1 MNSLSLEPIVP
12 SDIQAWELYELLK
25 ARQHH
30 ISHVSLP
37 SYEEHVAFV
46 FNNPYRCWYLICR
59 EGAVLGSLYVQFD
72 NSVGIDFRNEVDSN
86 DFRLVIE
93 LLRKMVQPMAPIA
106 SLRYKDFF
114 FNVSHSNKKL
124 QSCLEEI
131 GYVPMQISYVLS
143 E

>member
-1 MNSLSLEPIVP
+1 M
-12 SDIQAWELYELLK
+12 
-25 ARQHH
+25 
-30 ISHVSLP
+30 
-37 SYEEHVAFV
+37 
-46 FNNPYRCWYLICR
+46 
-59 EGAVLGSLYVQFD
+59 GSLYVQFD